1 MSCTNVCSCAR
12 VSYSLSPVPSPVPS
26 PLLLLQV
33 GRARSDEER
42 TLKSMRKQVS
52 HEMKTLR
59 ADLDERR
66 ALAAKLE
73 EAKARRDKEED
84 RINRKKSNS
93 MGTSTCMGGR
103 KSNTNTPRVNDDDNT
118 LIMRAASK
126 RGGAGGVFGGGLS
139 DDEDMAAEVERLA
152 RLKLAYVSQLSQIK
166 LRSTLCLSIIYQGE
180 DACSSVLT

>member
-1 MSCTNVCSCAR
+1 MPCTNVNVLVCASC
-12 VSYSLSPVPSPVPS
+12 SLSPVPSP
-26 PLLLLQV
+26 LFLLQV
-33 GRARSDEER
+33 NRARSDEER

-84 RINRKKSNS
+84 RINRKTANS
-93 MGTSTCMGGR
+93 MGTSTCLGGR
-103 KSNTNTPRVNDDDNT
+103 KSNTTTPRVADDDDT
-118 LIMRAASK
+118 LNMRAASK

-139 DDEDMAAEVERLA
+139 DDEDTEAKVERLA
-152 RLKLAYVSQLSQIK
+152 RLKLAYVSPRSPIK
-166 LRSTLCLSIIYQGE
+166 LRSNLCLSIRVKMRIR
-180 DACSSVLT
+180 VLT

>member
-1 MSCTNVCSCAR
+1 MLVCSC
-12 VSYSLSPVPSPVPS
+12 VLFLSPVPSPVPS
-26 PLLLLQV
+26 PLVLLQV

-73 EAKARRDKEED
+73 EAKARRDTEED

>member
-1 MSCTNVCSCAR
+1 MLVCSC
-12 VSYSLSPVPSPVPS
+12 VLFLSPVPSPVPS
-26 PLLLLQV
+26 PLVLLQV

-73 EAKARRDKEED
+73 EAKARRDTEED

-103 KSNTNTPRVNDDDNT
+103 KSNTNTPRVNDDDNAS